1 MDVIVLTGTPGAGK
15 TTVLNRAM
23 EMLDMKYN
31 VINYG
36 NEMFKVAEDGKIVN
50 DRDEMRKL
58 PPEAQKR
65 IQKLAAG
72 SIAKKAENASIIVDT
87 HCTIKT
93 KKGYLPGLPKWVLDE
108 LNPTAILL
116 VEANPEEII
125 NRRSGDETR
134 IRDKEHVSDIED
146 HQQLNR
152 AVAMSYAMTTGA
164 TVKIIKNH
172 DEKLGNAVRQMKD
185 VLV

>member
-1 MDVIVLTGTPGAGK
+1 MDVIVITGTPGAGK
-15 TTVLNRAM
+15 TTVLNKAI
-23 EMLDMKYN
+23 EMLEMRYD

-36 NEMFKVAEDGKIVN
+36 NEMFRVAEENKIVN

-58 PPEAQKR
+58 PPETQKR
-65 IQKLAAG
+65 IQKLAAKT
-72 SIAKKAENASIIVDT
+72 IAEKAENAPIIVDT

-93 KKGYLPGLPKWVLDE
+93 KKGYLPGLPKWILEE

-116 VEANPEEII
+116 VEADPEEII
-125 NRRSGDETR
+125 NRRSSDETR
-134 IRDKEHVSDIED
+134 MRDREHVLDIED

-152 AVAMSYAMTTGA
+152 AVAMSYAMMTGA

-172 DEKLGNAVRQMKD
+172 DEKLEDAVRQMKD
-185 VLV
+185 ILG